1 MAIRVEASAHGE
13 GDRALDVRAA
23 NDRIAEKAA
32 QLRFVS
38 RVPMMCECSDPAC
51 RTLVM
56 ITLGEYRAIGERARN
71 ILTAAGHDADRA
83 DLVKKTADY
92 EIRRLSHHRD
102 GNCRSA

>member
-1 MAIRVEASAHGE
+1 MAIRVEASTPGE
-13 GDRALDVRAA
+13 GDGALEVRAA
-23 NDRIAEKAA
+23 NDRIAEKAE

-38 RVPMMCECSDPAC
+38 RVPMLCECSDPAC

-71 ILTAAGHDADRA
+71 ILTASGHDADRA
-83 DLVKKTADY
+83 DLVKETADY
-92 EIRRLSHHRD
+92 EIRRVSHRSD